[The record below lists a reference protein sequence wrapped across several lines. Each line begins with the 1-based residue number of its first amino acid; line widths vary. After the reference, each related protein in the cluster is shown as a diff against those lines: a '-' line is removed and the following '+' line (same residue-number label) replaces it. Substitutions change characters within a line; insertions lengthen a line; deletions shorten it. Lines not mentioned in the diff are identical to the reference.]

1 MPRAAVIATHSA
13 AGRVEAVRLSA
24 RIRDPGGPAPEVP
37 SRLSGEAPL
46 AIGSARIGAL
56 EVRLGARPDGDAAT
70 LELAVRNAGDRP
82 LHCESVVV
90 GLLWT
95 GAPASALR
103 FLQHGWQSWSFTG
116 ARDLDAAGEPAFPSG
131 PWLRGLHHCLGARP
145 ADRAGWHESELLSVI
160 GGTPAGPSC
169 CVGVLERGRA
179 FGVIFARRE
188 DAGVRIEVELWLD
201 AVLAPGEEREL
212 ESVRVALGPDPNAL
226 LESHAEAHGRLAGA
240 RVARPFVS
248 GWCTWYHFFHRVT
261 ESDVLRNLEA
271 LAADRVGLPV
281 EVVQIDDGWQRSVG
295 DWLDTSPAFPRGL
308 APLARE
314 IQAAGFVPGLWTA
327 PFCAVPESAVAGAH
341 PDWLLRRGDAL
352 LLGLLHPVWSPSG
365 AVHVLDP
372 SREDVQRHLREV
384 FASLVSLG
392 FAYLKLD
399 FLYAAAMAAE
409 SADAGVGRAER
420 LRRGL
425 EAIRAGAGEEAFLLG
440 CGAPLGAAVG
450 IVDGMRIGPD
460 VAPHWLPDPPLV
472 PGIEATL
479 PSTRSA
485 VRSIFARAF
494 LHRRLWLNDPD
505 CLMARSRDTR
515 LGVEERRTLAAAIAA
530 SGGMALFSDDV
541 ASLGAPERSRVRETL
556 ALARRVDALGIPARV
571 RTLGILDGEIP
582 SGLVA
587 RGTAASFVALVNSAD
602 ATAELGLPP
611 EALACAG
618 SEPEPLL
625 GSPLPSPMAAGSAG
639 SRASGGAGASV
650 TLPAHAAAILRVP
663 RAVRVAVFCDF
674 DGTFSV
680 QDVGATIAQ
689 RLVADRRPRFWA
701 RYERGEITAWEY
713 NLEILDRLPMPLADL
728 EAFLRTI
735 ELDPGARA
743 LVDWCEA
750 QGVPFRVLSD
760 GFDLNLNRLQVLH
773 AIRFAYDANRL
784 RYEAGHW
791 RIAAGHPNPA
801 CGCGTGTCKRGRIEA
816 LRKTAPRATLVHIG
830 NGRVSD
836 LCGALAADVVFAKD
850 SLATELERRG
860 IAFERFETLFDVIP
874 GLERLLAA

>member
-1 MPRAAVIATHSA
+1 MPRAAVIATHPA
-13 AGRVEAVRLSA
+13 AGRVLAGRLAA
-24 RIRDPGGPAPEVP
+24 RIRDPGVPAPEAP
-37 SRLSGEAPL
+37 SALAGEVAL

-56 EVRLGARPDGDAAT
+56 ELQLGAQRDGDAAT
-70 LELAVRNAGDRP
+70 LELTVRNVGTRAI
-82 LHCESVVV
+82 HCESIVV

-95 GAPASALR
+95 GAPAAGLR

-116 ARDLDAAGEPAFPSG
+116 ARDLGAEGGAAFPSG
-131 PWLRGLHHCLGARP
+131 PWLRGLHHALGAPP
-145 ADRAGWHESELLSVI
+145 ADRAGWHESELLTVI

-179 FGVIFARRE
+179 FGVVFARRE
-188 DAGVRIEVELWLD
+188 DAGVRVEVELWLD

-212 ESVRVALGPDPNAL
+212 ERVRVALGPDPNAL

-248 GWCTWYHFFHRVT
+248 GWCTWYHFFQRVT

-271 LAADRVGLPV
+271 LAADREGLPV
-281 EVVQIDDGWQRSVG
+281 EVVQIDDGWQRAVG

-308 APLARE
+308 APLAAE

-327 PFCAVPESAVAGAH
+327 PFCAVPESALASAH
-341 PDWLLRRGDAL
+341 PDWLLRRGDAPL
-352 LLGLLHPVWSPSG
+352 RGLLHPVWSASG
-365 AVHVLDP
+365 AVYVLDP
-372 SREDVQRHLREV
+372 SREEVRRHLREL
-384 FASLVSLG
+384 FSSLASLG

-409 SADAGVGRAER
+409 SSDAGVGRAER
-420 LRRGL
+420 LRAGL

-440 CGAPLGAAVG
+440 CGAPLGACVG

-460 VAPHWLPDPPLV
+460 VAPHWHPDPPLV

-485 VRSIFARAF
+485 VRSILARAF

-505 CLMARSRDTR
+505 CLLARSCDTR
-515 LGVEERRTLAAAIAA
+515 LSSEERRTLAAVIGA
-530 SGGMALFSDDV
+530 SGGMALFSDDI
-541 ASLGAPERSRVRETL
+541 ASLGAPERSLVRETL
-556 ALARRVDALGIPARV
+556 GLARRVDALGIPARV
-571 RTLGILDGEIP
+571 RTLGILDGEIA

-587 RGTAASFVALVNSAD
+587 RGGAASVVALVNSSD
-602 ATAELGLPP
+602 ATQEVPFPP
-611 EALACAG
+611 DALVDAG

-625 GSPLPSPMAAGSAG
+625 GSPLLSAARRANPS
-639 SRASGGAGASV
+639 ASDGAGASIA
-650 TLPAHAAAILRVP
+650 LPAHAAGIVRVP
-663 RAVRVAVFCDF
+663 RAIRVAVFCDF

-680 QDVGATIAQ
+680 QDVGASIAQ
-689 RLVADRRPRFWA
+689 RLAADRRPLFWG

-735 ELDPGARA
+735 DLDPGARA
-743 LVDWCEA
+743 LVGWCEA

-773 AIRFAYDANRL
+773 AIRFAYEANRL
-784 RYEAGHW
+784 RYESGRW

-801 CGCGTGTCKRGRIEA
+801 CGCGTGTCKRARIEA
-816 LRKTAPRATLVHIG
+816 FRKTAPHATLVHIG

-836 LCGALAADVVFAKD
+836 LCGALAADLAFAKD

-860 IAFERFETLFDVIP
+860 IAFERFETLHDVIP
-874 GLERLLAA
+874 ELERLLSA